1 MFRETLVD
9 TFSALVTMTNKIA
22 LIRSETWQLA
32 DTSWTGAMV
41 SYSLFSLY
49 HWLVLQP
56 IGK

>member
-1 MFRETLVD
+1 M
-9 TFSALVTMTNKIA
+9 MTNTTD
-22 LIRSETWQLA
+22 LNRSETWQLA
-32 DTSWTGAMV
+32 DTSWTGAVV